1 VIVGGKH
8 SGETGTMVELRK
20 MASSRPNVIRI
31 ERDGKQFE
39 TIDDYV
45 FVTGSG
51 GD

>member
-1 VIVGGKH
+1 MIVGGKH

-20 MASSRPNVIRI
+20 MASSRPNMIRI

>member
-1 VIVGGKH
+1 L
-8 SGETGTMVELRK
+8 VELRK
-20 MASSRPNVIRI
+20 MASSRPNTIRI